1 MMMRRRTWAAVSG
14 ALSVGLGV
22 IGGELA
28 AAALSPSV
36 TPVSAV
42 GSTVIDVLP
51 PGVKDWAIAWFGT
64 ADKAVFLVT
73 IAVFIAVVALAAGV
87 LEYRRAFAGR
97 AIIVG
102 FAVLGVLAVASRPQS
117 SLVSFVAP
125 VVAGLVAILVLNALI
140 RALRA
145 WTRTA
150 DDGGAGP
157 LPARRRFLQ
166 GAGGAAVVAAAT
178 GAAATGVRSS
188 QSVVTQQRSA
198 ITLPAPTETAAPP
211 PPEGSFVP
219 AGADLGIEGVSDLV
233 TASDDFY
240 RIDTALVVPVVDPA
254 QWSLKV
260 TGLVDREIE
269 ITFAELLALP
279 LVERYVTLA
288 CVSNPV
294 GGDLTGNARW
304 LGWPVRELLARA
316 GVRPEADMVLSRSVD
331 GFTAGTPLEVLT
343 DARDSLLAVGMNGE
357 PLPVE
362 HGFPVRL
369 VVPGLYGFVSA
380 TKWVSEL
387 KVTRFADDTAYWST
401 RGWSER
407 GPVKTSSRVDVPR
420 PSASVPAGDVVIGGV
435 AWAQHRGVEAVEV
448 RVDGGEW
455 QRATLARP
463 ISADTWCQYG
473 TTLQLGAGSHTVQSR
488 AVDREGGVQSDA
500 VVDPAPDGSE
510 GLHTVTFT
518 VT

>member
-1 MMMRRRTWAAVSG
+1 MIRRRTWAALSG
-14 ALSVGLGV
+14 ALAVGLGV

-42 GSTVIDVLP
+42 GSAVIDILP

-64 ADKAVFLVT
+64 ADKTVFLA
-73 IAVFIAVVALAAGV
+73 AVAVLITVLALAAGI
-87 LEYRRAFAGR
+87 LEYRRTFAGR
-97 AIIVG
+97 AVVAG
-102 FAVLGVLAVASRPQS
+102 FGVIGALAVASRPQS

-125 VVAGLVAILVLNALI
+125 VLAALVAILVLGALV
-140 RALRA
+140 RSLRA
-145 WTRTA
+145 WDRA
-150 DDGGAGP
+150 SEDGAGG

-166 GAGGAAVVAAAT
+166 GASGAAVVAVAT
-178 GAAATGVRSS
+178 GAAATGVRST
-188 QSVVTQQRSA
+188 QSAVAGQRA
-198 ITLPAPTETAAPP
+198 AVRLPAPTETGPP
-211 PPEGSFVP
+211 PPVGSVIP
-219 AGADLGIEGVSDLV
+219 AGADLGVEGLTSLV
-233 TASDDFY
+233 TPSDDFY

-260 TGLVDREIE
+260 TGRVDREVE
-269 ITFAELLALP
+269 ITFDDLLALP
-279 LVERYVTLA
+279 LIERHITLA
-288 CVSNPV
+288 CVSNTV
-294 GGDLTGNARW
+294 GGDLTGTARW

-316 GVRPEADMVLSRSVD
+316 GVQPGADMVLSRSVD
-331 GFTAGTPLEVLT
+331 GFTAGTPLEALT
-343 DARDSLLAVGMNGE
+343 DSRDSLLAVGMNGE

-387 KVTRFADDTAYWST
+387 TVTRFADDRAYWST

-420 PSASVPAGDVVIGGV
+420 PSARVAAGDVVVAGV
-435 AWAQHRGVEAVEV
+435 AWAQHTGVEAVEV
-448 RVDGGEW
+448 RVDGGPW
-455 QRATLARP
+455 QRATLGTP
-463 ISADTWCQYG
+463 ISADTWCQYRATIPLEAG
-473 TTLQLGAGSHTVQSR
+473 THTVQSR
-488 AVDREGGVQSDA
+488 AVDRAGGVQSEA
-500 VVDPAPDGSE
+500 SVAPAPDGAE

>member
-1 MMMRRRTWAAVSG
+1 MRRRTWAAASG
-14 ALSVGLGV
+14 VLAVGLGV
-22 IGGELA
+22 IAGELA

-42 GSTVIDVLP
+42 GSSVIDLLP

-64 ADKAVFLVT
+64 ADKTVLLVT
-73 IAVFIAVVALAAGV
+73 IAVLIAGIAVAAGV
-87 LEYRRAFAGR
+87 LEYRRAFTGR
-97 AIIVG
+97 AIVVG
-102 FAVLGVLAVASRPQS
+102 VGVVGVVAVASRPQS
-117 SLVSFVAP
+117 SLVSFAGP
-125 VVAGLVAILVLNALI
+125 VVAAVVAALVLGALVQ
-140 RALRA
+140 ALRA
-145 WTRTA
+145 WARSARAGT
-150 DDGGAGP
+150 DGGDSA
-157 LPARRRFLQ
+157 PARRRFLQ

-178 GAAATGVRSS
+178 GAAATGVRST
-188 QSVVTQQRSA
+188 QSTVTVQRSS
-198 ITLPAPTETAAPP
+198 ITLPAPETAVL

-219 AGADLGIEGVSDLV
+219 EGADLGIDGLSDLV

-254 QWSLKV
+254 RWSLRV
-260 TGLVDREIE
+260 TGLVEREVV
-269 ITFAELLALP
+269 ITFDELLALP
-279 LVERYVTLA
+279 LVERHVTLA

-294 GGDLTGNARW
+294 GGDLTGTARW
-304 LGWPVRELLARA
+304 LGFPVRELLARA

-331 GFTAGTPLEVLT
+331 GFTAGTPLEALT
-343 DARDSLLAVGMNGE
+343 DGRDALLAVGMNGE
-357 PLPVE
+357 PLPIE

-380 TKWVSEL
+380 TKWVEEL

-407 GPVKTSSRVDVPR
+407 GPVKTSSRIDVPR
-420 PSASVPAGDVVIGGV
+420 PSASVPAGDVVVGGV
-435 AWAQHRGVEAVEV
+435 AWAQHRGIGAVEV
-448 RVDGGEW
+448 RVDGGAW

-463 ISADTWCQYG
+463 ISADTWCQYSA
-473 TTLQLGAGSHTVQSR
+473 TLRLSAGRHTVQAR
-488 AVDREGGVQSDA
+488 ATDRRGGVQSDA
-500 VVDPAPDGSE
+500 VVAPAPDGAE

>member
-1 MMMRRRTWAAVSG
+1 MTRRRTGAAVSG
-14 ALSVGLGV
+14 VLSVGLGV

-36 TPVSAV
+36 TPVSAA
-42 GSTVIDVLP
+42 GSAVIDALP
-51 PGVKDWAIAWFGT
+51 PGVKDWAITSFGT
-64 ADKAVFLVT
+64 ADKGVFLVT
-73 IAVFIAVVALAAGV
+73 VAVLIAALAVAAGV

-97 AIIVG
+97 AIILAFG
-102 FAVLGVLAVASRPQS
+102 ALGVLAVASRPQS

-125 VVAGLVAILVLNALI
+125 VVAALVAVLVLDAL
-140 RALRA
+140 LRSL
-145 WTRTA
+145 RTWIGAA
-150 DDGGAGP
+150 DRDGADP
-157 LPARRRFLQ
+157 RPARRRFLQ
-166 GAGGAAVVAAAT
+166 GAGGAAVVAAVS
-178 GAAATGVRSS
+178 GAVATGVRSS
-188 QSVVTQQRSA
+188 QSAVTRKRSSL
-198 ITLPAPTETAAPP
+198 TLPPPARTAVP

-219 AGADLGIEGVSDLV
+219 EGADLGIEGVGDLV

-260 TGLVDREIE
+260 TGLVDREIV

-279 LVERYVTLA
+279 LIERHITLA
-288 CVSNPV
+288 CVSNAV
-294 GGDLTGNARW
+294 GGDLIGNARW

-316 GVRPEADMVLSRSVD
+316 GVRPGADMVLSRSVD
-331 GFTAGTPLEVLT
+331 GFTASTPLEALT

-380 TKWVSEL
+380 TKWVGEL
-387 KVTRFADDTAYWST
+387 EVTRFADAEAYWST

-420 PSASVPAGDVVIGGV
+420 PNATVAAGGVVVAGV
-435 AWAQHRGVEAVEV
+435 AWAQHRGVEAVDV
-448 RVDGGEW
+448 RVDDGAW
-455 QRATLARP
+455 QRASLAP
-463 ISADTWCQYG
+463 AISADTWCQYRVTVDLAAG
-473 TTLQLGAGSHTVQSR
+473 THTVQAR
-488 AVDREGGVQSDA
+488 ATDRLGGVQSAA
-500 VVDPAPDGSE
+500 VVAPAPDGAE

>member
-1 MMMRRRTWAAVSG
+1 MSRRRTWAALSG
-14 ALSVGLGV
+14 ALAVGIGV

-42 GSTVIDVLP
+42 GSAVIDVVP

-64 ADKAVFLVT
+64 ADKAVLLGG
-73 IAVFIAVVALAAGV
+73 IAVLIAVLALAAGV
-87 LEYRRAFAGR
+87 LEYRRSFAGR
-97 AIIVG
+97 AVVAG
-102 FAVLGVLAVASRPQS
+102 FGALGALAVASRPQS
-117 SLVSFVAP
+117 SLVSYAAP
-125 VVAGLVAILVLNALI
+125 VLAVAVAVLVLDALV

-145 WTRTA
+145 WARASEGGTTA
-150 DDGGAGP
+150 T
-157 LPARRRFLQ
+157 PARRRFLQ
-166 GAGGAAVVAAAT
+166 GVSGAAVVAAAT

-188 QSVVTQQRSA
+188 QSTVARRRSA
-198 ITLPAPTETAAPP
+198 VRLPAPAPTGFP
-211 PPEGSFVP
+211 APEGSVIP
-219 AGADLGIEGVSDLV
+219 AGAELDVEGITDLV
-233 TASDDFY
+233 TPSDDFY

-254 QWSLKV
+254 RWSLKV
-260 TGLVDREIE
+260 SGLVDREVE
-269 ITFAELLALP
+269 IGFDELLALP
-279 LVERYVTLA
+279 LVERHITLA

-294 GGDLTGNARW
+294 GGDLTGTARW

-316 GVRPEADMVLSRSVD
+316 GVRPGADMVLSRSVD
-331 GFTAGTPLEVLT
+331 GFTAGTPLEALT
-343 DARDSLLAVGMNGE
+343 DGRDSLLAVGMNGE

-387 KVTRFADDTAYWST
+387 KVTRFADDRAYWST

-420 PSASVPAGDVVIGGV
+420 PGARVAAGDVVVGGV
-435 AWAQHRGVEAVEV
+435 AWAQHTGVEAVEV
-448 RVDGGEW
+448 RVDGGPW
-455 QRATLARP
+455 QRAQLATP
-463 ISADTWCQYG
+463 VSVDTWCQYRATLRLEAG
-473 TTLQLGAGSHTVQSR
+473 TRTVQSR
-488 AVDREGGVQSDA
+488 AVDRAGGVQSEA
-500 VVDPAPDGSE
+500 SVAPAPDGSE

>member
-1 MMMRRRTWAAVSG
+1 MIRRRTWAAAAG
-14 ALSVGLGV
+14 ALAVGLGV

-42 GSTVIDVLP
+42 GSAVIDVLP
-51 PGVKDWAIAWFGT
+51 PGVKDWAISWFGA
-64 ADKAVFLVT
+64 ADKAVLLVT
-73 IAVFIAVVALAAGV
+73 MAVLIAVIALAAGV

-97 AIIVG
+97 AVVIVFG
-102 FAVLGVLAVASRPQS
+102 GVGTLAVASRPQS

-125 VVAGLVAILVLNALI
+125 VVAAVVAILVLTALI
-140 RALRA
+140 KALRV
-145 WTRTA
+145 WVRSGE
-150 DDGGAGP
+150 DGSTGSP
-157 LPARRRFLQ
+157 SARRRFLQ
-166 GAGGAAVVAAAT
+166 GAGGAALVAAAT

-188 QSVVTQQRSA
+188 QSTVAQQRSA
-198 ITLPAPTETAAPP
+198 IRLPAPTETTAPP
-211 PPEGSFVP
+211 PHTGSFVP
-219 AGADLGIEGVSDLV
+219 EGAELDVPGISDLV

-254 QWSLKV
+254 TWSLRV
-260 TGLVDREIE
+260 TGLVDREVE
-269 ITFAELLALP
+269 ITFDDLLALP
-279 LVERYVTLA
+279 LIERYITLA
-288 CVSNPV
+288 CVSNTV

-331 GFTAGTPLEVLT
+331 GFTAGTPLEALT
-343 DARDSLLAVGMNGE
+343 DARDALIAVGMNGE

-369 VVPGLYGFVSA
+369 VVPGLYGYVSA

-387 KVTRFADDTAYWST
+387 EVTRFADDKAYWST

-420 PSASVPAGDVVIGGV
+420 PNARVPAGVVVVAGV

-448 RVDGGEW
+448 RVNGGPW

-463 ISADTWCQYG
+463 ISADTWCQYSAA
-473 TTLQLGAGSHTVQSR
+473 LELEAGSHTVQSR
-488 AVDREGGVQSDA
+488 AVDREGDVQSEA
-500 VVDPAPDGSE
+500 FVDPAPDGAE

>member
-1 MMMRRRTWAAVSG
+1 MIRQRTWAAVSG
-14 ALSVGLGV
+14 ALAVGLGV

-42 GSTVIDVLP
+42 GSAVIDGLP

-64 ADKAVFLVT
+64 ADKAVLLGAIALV
-73 IAVFIAVVALAAGV
+73 IAVLALVAGV
-87 LEYRRAFAGR
+87 LEHRRRFAGR
-97 AIIVG
+97 AVVLAFG
-102 FAVLGVLAVASRPQS
+102 VLGVLAVASRPQS

-125 VVAGLVAILVLNALI
+125 VLAAVLAVLVLDALV
-140 RALRA
+140 RSLGS
-145 WTRTA
+145 WTRA
-150 DDGGAGP
+150 AGTDTEGST
-157 LPARRRFLQ
+157 PARRRFLQ

-178 GAAATGVRSS
+178 GAAAAGVRSS
-188 QSVVTQQRSA
+188 QSTVAQQRA
-198 ITLPAPTETAAPP
+198 ALRLPAPADVTP
-211 PPEGSFVP
+211 PPEGSVVP
-219 AGADLGIEGVSDLV
+219 DGADLEVEGITELV
-233 TASDDFY
+233 TPSDDFY

-260 TGLVDREIE
+260 TGLVDREVE
-269 ITFAELLALP
+269 ITLDELLALP
-279 LVERYVTLA
+279 LIERHITLA
-288 CVSNPV
+288 CVSNTV

-316 GVRPEADMVLSRSVD
+316 GVQAGADMVLSRSVD
-331 GFTAGTPLEVLT
+331 GFTAGTPLEALT

-357 PLPVE
+357 ALPVE

-387 KVTRFADDTAYWST
+387 KVTRFADDRAYWST

-407 GPVKTSSRVDVPR
+407 GPVKTSSRIDVPR
-420 PSASVPAGDVVIGGV
+420 SGARIPAGDVVVGGV
-435 AWAQHRGVEAVEV
+435 AWAQRRGVEAVEV
-448 RVDGGEW
+448 RVDGGPW

-463 ISADTWCQYG
+463 ISADTWCQYS
-473 TTLQLGAGSHTVQSR
+473 TTLRLDAGSHTLQAR
-488 AVDREGGVQSDA
+488 AVDRTGDVQSEA
-500 VVDPAPDGSE
+500 SVEPAPDGAE